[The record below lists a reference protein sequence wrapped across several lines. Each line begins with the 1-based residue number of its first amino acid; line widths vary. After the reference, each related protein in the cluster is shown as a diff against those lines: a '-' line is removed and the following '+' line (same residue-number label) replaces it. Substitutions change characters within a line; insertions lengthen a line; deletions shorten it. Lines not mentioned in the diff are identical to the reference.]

1 MLYFGKKILY
11 IIKLVIFKDEKR
23 LRQIEFEKRLQ
34 EEQHF
39 QAKIAQKQLL
49 DKEKNAKLLQQVCI
63 V

>member
-1 MLYFGKKILY
+1 MY
-11 IIKLVIFKDEKR
+11 IIKLVIFKEEKR